1 MDGGVAT
8 DLVLIILQADQLT
21 SIRSGKLGPLSWK
34 ARIERCPL
42 LDWSAQDPRRNA
54 KIV

>member
-8 DLVLIILQADQLT
+8 DLVLMILQADQHT
-21 SIRSGKLGPLSWK
+21 SIRSEKLGPCVTEGASK
-34 ARIERCPL
+34 DPPL
-42 LDWSAQDPRRNA
+42 LDWSTQDPRRNA